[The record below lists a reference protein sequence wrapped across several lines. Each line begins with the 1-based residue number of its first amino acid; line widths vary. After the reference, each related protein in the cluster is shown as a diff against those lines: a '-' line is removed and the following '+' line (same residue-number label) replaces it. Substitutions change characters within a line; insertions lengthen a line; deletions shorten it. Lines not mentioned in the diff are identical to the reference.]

1 MARWSSDLD
10 IQGHYLRGCREF
22 KRLAC
27 IVTLRKFLR
36 AFQSRE
42 PPGQHRPRA
51 SLRRPVKPGDGDPQ
65 EDGRAVASAVGGV
78 IGGYWALA
86 TLQAGW

>member
-1 MARWSSDLD
+1 MTWWKAATTEPGHLFGRLASDRDSKGPL
-10 IQGHYLRGCREF
+10 LRGCREF

-27 IVTLRKFLR
+27 IVTLRKFPR

-51 SLRRPVKPGDGDPQ
+51 SLRRPVKPGDGDP
-65 EDGRAVASAVGGV
+65 EEMTGLSLPRSAE
-78 IGGYWALA
+78 
-86 TLQAGW
+86 